1 MVVVEYTH
9 WLYCTSSGLT
19 ATTKGLDILSPPTY
33 RRMQADETCDVLKV
47 LKLSGGSGI
56 YSSGYIELF
65 ILMDI

>member
-1 MVVVEYTH
+1 
-9 WLYCTSSGLT
+9 
-19 ATTKGLDILSPPTY
+19 
-33 RRMQADETCDVLKV
+33 MQADETCDVLKV